1 MRSGE
6 QHRRLVP
13 RRMNGREHR
22 DIDVAGAVA
31 KDLGSLLFAP
41 GRDRVDVE
49 QKRLAG
55 KVRF

>member
-31 KDLGSLLFAP
+31 KELGRLLFAP

>member
-1 MRSGE
+1 M
-6 QHRRLVP
+6 P

-31 KDLGSLLFAP
+31 KELGRLLFAP